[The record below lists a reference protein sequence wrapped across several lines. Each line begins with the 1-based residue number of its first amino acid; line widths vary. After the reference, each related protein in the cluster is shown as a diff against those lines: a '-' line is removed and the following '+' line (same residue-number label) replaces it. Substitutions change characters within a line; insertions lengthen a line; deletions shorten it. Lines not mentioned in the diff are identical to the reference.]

1 MKKRVEKQFL
11 FRLRLI
17 FACIVSFGFVLIA
30 NLFYIQISNG
40 DSFRSQADGQY
51 VVSTY
56 NSFERGSIFF
66 EQVDGTRIS
75 AAGQRSGY
83 KISVNPSRFVADEDE
98 VFENIS
104 SIIDIDNERFYNA
117 ISRKNR
123 TYVEIAN
130 QINRDDGRAIKDLVG
145 SAVQLHEEKWRV
157 YPLRGSAAH
166 LLGFLGF
173 RGDEYAG
180 RYGLERQYED
190 ILKRENVDV
199 YTNFFARVFH
209 NVQGLVD
216 PDSLPDGDIV
226 ATIDPQVQL
235 FFEAQLQSIK
245 DTWDSESVGGIIMN
259 PKTGEI
265 YSMGAFPNFD
275 NNDFSKE
282 KTSVFRNP
290 IVENVYEFGSTLK
303 PLVVAM
309 AMDNN
314 NIDIDTLK
322 FFDEGSIQV
331 ENRTIK
337 NFDNKG
343 RGWVGVQEILTQSL
357 NTGMVH
363 IAKQVPKSDFRDYF
377 DRFGFTQKTDI
388 DLPNEGNNL
397 TSNLKSKRDIEFA
410 NISFG
415 QGIAVSPI
423 SMISA
428 ISILAN
434 NGKSVAPHVVSKIEY
449 TNGFSRTINHIDD
462 QEQVLKPETAAEVS
476 RMLVNAFDD
485 YRNGTIKFDNYSIA
499 AKTGTAQIPDPSGGY
514 YSDRNLHSFFGYLPA
529 YDPEFIV
536 LLYTVHPKEVRFAS
550 QTLIDPFIETAK
562 YLINYYTI
570 APDR

>member
-1 MKKRVEKQFL
+1 MKKQAEKQFI
-11 FRLRLI
+11 FRVRFI
-17 FACIVSFGFVLIA
+17 FACVVSVGFVLIA
-30 NLFYIQISNG
+30 NLFFIQISNG

-66 EQVDGTRIS
+66 EQIDGTRIS

-83 KISVNPSRFVADEDE
+83 KISINPSRFVADEDQ
-98 VFENIS
+98 VFEHLS
-104 SIIDIDNERFYNA
+104 SIIDIDKDRFYNA
-117 ISRKNR
+117 VSRTNR
-123 TYVEIAN
+123 KYIEIAHQVN
-130 QINRDDGRAIKDLVG
+130 QDDALSIKDLVG
-145 SAVQLHEEKWRV
+145 SAVKLHEERWRV

-190 ILKRENVDV
+190 TLKRESVDV

-209 NVQGLVD
+209 NVQDLVD
-216 PDSLPDGDIV
+216 PESLPEGDIV
-226 ATIDPQVQL
+226 TTIDPQVQL
-235 FFEAQLQSIK
+235 FFEKELRNIQ
-245 DTWDSESVGGIIMN
+245 DTWSSESVGGIIMN
-259 PKTGEI
+259 PQTGEI

-275 NNDFSKE
+275 NNDFSQE
-282 KTSVFRNP
+282 NISVFRNP

-303 PLVVAM
+303 PLIIAM

-314 NIDIDTLK
+314 NIDINTLQ

-331 ENRTIK
+331 EDRVIN

-343 RGWVGVQEILTQSL
+343 RGWVGVQDILTQSL

-363 IAKQVPKSDFRDYF
+363 IVDQVPKADFREYF
-377 DRFGFTQKTDI
+377 DRFGFNEKTNI

-397 TSNLKSKRDIEFA
+397 TANLKSRRDIEFA

-415 QGIAVSPI
+415 QGIAVTPI
-423 SMISA
+423 SMIRGLSA
-428 ISILAN
+428 LAN
-434 NGKSVAPHVVSKIEY
+434 NGKSALPHVVKRIEY
-449 TNGFSRTINHIDD
+449 TSGFSKNIDYLD
-462 QEQVLKPETAAEVS
+462 AQEQVLEQETAAEVS
-476 RMLVNAFDD
+476 RMLVNAFDE
-485 YRNGTIKFDNYSIA
+485 YRNGSVKFDNYSIA

-514 YSDRNLHSFFGYLPA
+514 YSDRNLHSFFGYFPA

-550 QTLIDPFIETAK
+550 QTLIDPFREVAK
-562 YLINYYTI
+562 YLINYYTVV
-570 APDR
+570 PDR

>member
-1 MKKRVEKQFL
+1 
-11 FRLRLI
+11 
-17 FACIVSFGFVLIA
+17 
-30 NLFYIQISNG
+30 
-40 DSFRSQADGQY
+40 
-51 VVSTY
+51 
-56 NSFERGSIFF
+56 
-66 EQVDGTRIS
+66 
-75 AAGQRSGY
+75 
-83 KISVNPSRFVADEDE
+83 
-98 VFENIS
+98 
-104 SIIDIDNERFYNA
+104 
-117 ISRKNR
+117 
-123 TYVEIAN
+123 
-130 QINRDDGRAIKDLVG
+130 
-145 SAVQLHEEKWRV
+145 
-157 YPLRGSAAH
+157 
-166 LLGFLGF
+166 
-173 RGDEYAG
+173 
-180 RYGLERQYED
+180 
-190 ILKRENVDV
+190 
-199 YTNFFARVFH
+199 
-209 NVQGLVD
+209 
-216 PDSLPDGDIV
+216 
-226 ATIDPQVQL
+226 
-235 FFEAQLQSIK
+235 
-245 DTWDSESVGGIIMN
+245 
-259 PKTGEI
+259 
-265 YSMGAFPNFD
+265 
-275 NNDFSKE
+275 
-282 KTSVFRNP
+282 
-290 IVENVYEFGSTLK
+290 
-303 PLVVAM
+303 VVAM

-377 DRFGFTQKTDI
+377 DRFGFTQKTGI

>member
-17 FACIVSFGFVLIA
+17 FACVVSFGFVLIA

-145 SAVQLHEEKWRV
+145 SDVQLHEEKWRV

-377 DRFGFTQKTDI
+377 DRFGFTQKTGI